1 VSDLGTNKDD
11 LSLVAGLKVADDQD
25 AKLNRETFMQYRA
38 SRQKWYS
45 DKVENERFY
54 HNVQY
59 SDDEEKEIKAKG
71 QSPITIN
78 ITHAIVKQIISFLTS
93 NSPTWY
99 VDPVGDSDKEKTYL
113 FRKLLD
119 ATWYNSRGR
128 RQFSQICKEV
138 GICGV
143 GYGMVTP
150 NTSNPFGIKFSRQ
163 PYHNVYIDPYSS
175 EFDYSDADNII
186 ISKLQSKNQ
195 ASLFLGLTIDEIEE
209 YAASDE
215 TMAMPSDDPMV
226 TNYPRYILPTGN
238 MKSRVRII
246 QRQTMEMTDVYI
258 VTPID
263 NKVPLTR
270 KMYFNLDDRL
280 KSLEAKKFVKIE
292 KKPMRVMA
300 KYISLGKYCEKYYLP
315 LDGYNIT
322 PFIDEYAGNPYP
334 LGALDFLYG
343 LQRALNKFILLTLLN
358 ASLSNNMKMMAVKNS
373 INKKQYEDSYA
384 VPGSLIE
391 WEPNPDMPNGGAPQ
405 QISPVPLSN
414 EFFAFPQMII
424 SMMEYITGI
433 FGVMQGDPEGA
444 PRTASGLMSLQNFG
458 GQKVKLL
465 GRSMEDALC
474 AVGNNTIALFQNYAG
489 LNQTISY
496 FNEQE
501 NKNEQLKF
509 NTLNIYDGGKFKIEN
524 DLSAGKYSARVE
536 IRQDYGSER
545 QGKAQILGNIMAQ
558 TKSMALLKPIL
569 KLADIPE
576 ADQILKEVDEIAK
589 LTQQSQGLQQNL
601 QRMQQVNDQL
611 QNQILQKSQKV
622 ELTQFVA
629 SLEILKTKME
639 KEYGIRVEK
648 EFADVES
655 QLQDLVNQVGTA
667 NAPQQTAQTAQG

>member
-1 VSDLGTNKDD
+1 MA
-11 LSLVAGLKVADDQD
+11 LSAGQKVADDED
-25 AKLNRETFMQYRA
+25 AKLNRETFIQYRA
-38 SRQKWYS
+38 SRQKWYT
-45 DKVENERFY
+45 DKVENDRFY

-59 SDDEEKEIKAKG
+59 TDGEENDIKAKG
-71 QSPITIN
+71 QSPVTIN
-78 ITHAIVKQIISFLTS
+78 ITHAIIKQIISFLTA

-99 VDPVGDSDKEKTYL
+99 VDPVGDADKEKVYL

-150 NTSNPFGIKFSRQ
+150 NSSNPFGVKFSRQ

-195 ASLFLGLTIDEIEE
+195 ASIFLDLTLKEIEE

-226 TNYPRYILPTGN
+226 TNYPRYILPQGN

-246 QRQTMEMTDVYI
+246 QRMTMENANCYI
-258 VTPID
+258 VSPID

-270 KMYFNLDDRL
+270 KIYFKIDDRL
-280 KSLEAKKFVKIE
+280 KKLEGSGLVKIE
-292 KKPMRVMA
+292 KKNMKVLA

-343 LQRALNKFILLTLLN
+343 LQRTLNKFILLTLLN

-373 INKKQYEDSYA
+373 INKQQYEDSYA

-391 WEPNPDMPNGGAPQ
+391 WEPNAELPNGGKPE
-405 QISPVPLSN
+405 QINPVPLSN
-414 EFFAFPQMII
+414 EFFAFPQLII

-433 FGVMQGDPEGA
+433 FSVMQGDPQGA

-465 GRSMEDALC
+465 GRNMEDALVS
-474 AVGNNTIALFQNYAG
+474 VGNNTIALFQNYAG

-501 NKNEQLKF
+501 GKNEQLSF
-509 NTLNIYDGGKFKIEN
+509 NTLQVYDGGKFKIEN
-524 DLSAGKYSARVE
+524 DLSAGKYAARVE

-589 LTQQSQGLQQNL
+589 LTQQGQQ
-601 QRMQQVNDQL
+601 QQQSIDRLNQINNQL
-611 QNQILQKSQKV
+611 QNQVLQKSQKV

-629 SLEILKTKME
+629 SLEMLKAKME
-639 KEYGIRVEK
+639 KEYGIRVEQ
-648 EFADVES
+648 EFSDVEQ
-655 QLQDLVNQVGTA
+655 QLQDIVNQVQQA
-667 NAPQQTAQTAQG
+667 NQPQGEPAQTAQG